1 MYQQIKKGALA
12 LSLSLCCV
20 GAFAQKT
27 ITGNVKD
34 ATGEPLIGVTI
45 QAGKGGTVTDIDGN
59 FSLQNLK
66 PGDKITISYLGCK
79 TQTITVGNQSALN
92 IVMQSTDKSLDE
104 VVVIGYG
111 TMKRRDLTGAV
122 ASVTGDKLAQNPVSN
137 IAEALQGQLPGVS
150 VTSQDGRPGGS
161 MSIRVRGGGSIPR
174 ATTLSSSSMV
184 CRYHVLMISLPT
196 TSRALTCSRMPPQ
209 QPSMVRVVPMASS

>member
-66 PGDKITISYLGCK
+66 PGDKI
-79 TQTITVGNQSALN
+79 
-92 IVMQSTDKSLDE
+92 
-104 VVVIGYG
+104 
-111 TMKRRDLTGAV
+111 
-122 ASVTGDKLAQNPVSN
+122 
-137 IAEALQGQLPGVS
+137 
-150 VTSQDGRPGGS
+150 
-161 MSIRVRGGGSIPR
+161 
-174 ATTLSSSSMV
+174 
-184 CRYHVLMISLPT
+184 
-196 TSRALTCSRMPPQ
+196 MP
-209 QPSMVRVVPMASS
+209 M